1 MYVNKRNG
9 KREIVSFDK
18 ISKRVRS
25 LGKEHNININFTSL
39 VMKIIE
45 QLYDGINT
53 TLIDEL
59 TAQQA
64 ASLSTTH
71 PDYTKLASSLV
82 ISNLHKKTDSS
93 FSNVMNKIYNFKD
106 INGNHKPLLSDK
118 FINIVNSNSE
128 YFDNIIDFSRDYLI
142 DYFGFK
148 TLEKSYLFKI
158 DGIIVDRPQFIWLRV
173 AIIWIK

>member
-1 MYVNKRNG
+1 MDDEMYVKKRNG
-9 KREIVSFDK
+9 KREMVSFDK

-25 LGKEHNININFTSL
+25 LGKEHNIYINFTSL

-53 TLIDEL
+53 SLIDEL
-59 TAQQA
+59 TAEQS

-93 FSNVMNKIYNFKD
+93 FSNVMNKIFNFKD
-106 INGNHKPLLSDK
+106 VNGDHKPLLSRK
-118 FINIVNSNSE
+118 FINIVNQKSGANCSDTIFNVN
-128 YFDNIIDFSRDYLI
+128 YSSFFSDPLLVNHI
-142 DYFGFK
+142 
-148 TLEKSYLFKI
+148 TNNN
-158 DGIIVDRPQFIWLRV
+158 P
-173 AIIWIK
+173 